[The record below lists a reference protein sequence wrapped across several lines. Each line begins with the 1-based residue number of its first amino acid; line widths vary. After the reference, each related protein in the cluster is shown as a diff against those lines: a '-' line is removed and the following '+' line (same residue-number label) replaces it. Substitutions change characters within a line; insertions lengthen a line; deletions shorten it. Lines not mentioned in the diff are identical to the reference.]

1 MLFSFATISVFLL
14 SFEMKRI
21 SYILRLLITAILLL
35 YVLQKVG
42 LFDAEKRA
50 ELFLLLR
57 SVSIPLLLLSF
68 FVSLLLNL
76 SSAYKWYLLLR
87 SRKIVVSFF
96 RAWALYMIGI
106 FFSLF
111 LPTSMGGDLIR
122 IHEMGKM
129 TGKRAEA
136 AASVFIERFS
146 GMVILFLLTMVALFM
161 QRQLLS
167 VVWMTVSLLFA
178 VTASLALIWVIVDER
193 PYRFI
198 TNLLSNRSGLLDK
211 ILSKVDKIH
220 CAVLEYRDDRSA
232 LFIALLNTFIFYF
245 LAVLNVYVTALAFS
259 AEVQFSELLVAV
271 PLIMFIMNL
280 PISIGGIGLMEF
292 AFIFIFDISGYS
304 SALALSTALLM
315 RFKSFF
321 DAGMGAVLYP
331 LLFRKTVTPLEEHS
345 EEKDAAK

>member
-1 MLFSFATISVFLL
+1 MKKL
-14 SFEMKRI
+14 S
-21 SYILRLLITAILLL
+21 YVLRLLITAVLLL

-42 LFDAEKRA
+42 VFDTEKRT
-50 ELFLLLR
+50 ELFELLR
-57 SVSIPLLLLSF
+57 SVSVPLLFLSF
-68 FVSLLLNL
+68 FVSFLLNL

-87 SRKIVVSFF
+87 SRAIKVSFI
-96 RAWALYMIGI
+96 RAWGIYMVGI

-122 IHEMGKM
+122 IHELGKI

-146 GMVILFLLTMVALFM
+146 GMVILFLLTIVALFM

-167 VVWMTVSLLFA
+167 VAWMTLSLIVA
-178 VTASLALIWVIVDER
+178 VVASVGIIWVIIDER
-193 PYRFI
+193 PYHFI
-198 TNLLSNRSGLLDK
+198 RNIFYGRISLLDK
-211 ILSKVDKIH
+211 ILAKLDKLH
-220 CAVLEYRDDRSA
+220 AAVIEYRDDRMA
-232 LFIALLNTFIFYF
+232 LFIALLNTLLFYL

-259 AEVQFSELLVAV
+259 ADVQFFQILIAV

-292 AFIFIFDISGYS
+292 AFVFIFDISGYS

-315 RFKSFF
+315 RVKIFF
-321 DAGMGAVLYP
+321 DAGLGGIIYP
-331 LLFRKTVTPLEEHS
+331 LVSRNTTQNPKADTVQKGR
-345 EEKDAAK
+345 EK

>member
-1 MLFSFATISVFLL
+1 LNNYPAFTAKL
-14 SFEMKRI
+14 SAIQMKRLG
-21 SYILRLLITAILLL
+21 YFLRLLITAGLLL

-42 LFDAEKRA
+42 VFDVEKRA
-50 ELFLLLR
+50 ELFVLLR

-68 FVSLLLNL
+68 FVSFLLNV

-87 SRKIVVSFF
+87 SRGVAVSFF
-96 RAWALYMIGI
+96 KAWALYMIGI

-122 IHEMGKM
+122 IHELGKM

-146 GMVILFLLTMVALFM
+146 GMVILFLLTIIALFM

-167 VVWMTVSLLFA
+167 VAWMSISLFIA
-178 VTASLALIWVIVDER
+178 VTASLGLIWVIVDER

-198 TNLLSNRSGLLDK
+198 TNVLKNRAGFLDK
-211 ILSKVDKIH
+211 IIKKLDKVH
-220 CAVLEYRDDRSA
+220 GAVLEYRDDKKA
-232 LFIALLNTFIFYF
+232 LGVALLNTFIFYF

-259 AEVQFSELLVAV
+259 AEVRFSELLVAV

-321 DAGMGAVLYP
+321 DAGIGGLLYP
-331 LLFRKTVTPLEEHS
+331 VISGKSLAELDSGF
-345 EEKDAAK
+345 EEKDSPK